1 VSEDP
6 DGNRI
11 LAGQTVIK
19 KKGGEKISCLMRR
32 AMSDLAHFRSA
43 NHWLSDECSSDERKE
58 KFKK

>member
-1 VSEDP
+1 M
-6 DGNRI
+6 